1 MLLGSLASWYLSVA
15 PVLARSKRVLM
26 YDMPGH
32 GLSER
37 TRDGYVPAAGI
48 GWLVAGGL
56 ACTLGV
62 VFFMTDSKVRFGH
75 AVWHLFVLAGTA
87 CHFVAVLDYA
97 M

>member
-37 TRDGYVPAAGI
+37 TRDGYVPAA
-48 GWLVAGGL
+48 
-56 ACTLGV
+56 
-62 VFFMTDSKVRFGH
+62 
-75 AVWHLFVLAGTA
+75 
-87 CHFVAVLDYA
+87 
-97 M
+97 